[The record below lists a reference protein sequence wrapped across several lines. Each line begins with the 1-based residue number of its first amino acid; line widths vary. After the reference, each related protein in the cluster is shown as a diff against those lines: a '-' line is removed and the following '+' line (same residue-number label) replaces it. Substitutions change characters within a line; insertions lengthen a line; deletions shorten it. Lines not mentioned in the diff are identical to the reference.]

1 MKGSLWP
8 PLLVDASL
16 EAELGHPHLLLG
28 LVGQL
33 GQLVLVQV
41 LVLVLVLVLV
51 VWCWYLVGQ
60 LGQLVLHQLALL
72 PDYSI
77 LPAHFS
83 LHTQT
88 KVDILPMKLSF

>member
-28 LVGQL
+28 
-33 GQLVLVQV
+33 
-41 LVLVLVLVLV
+41 
-51 VWCWYLVGQ
+51 LVGQ